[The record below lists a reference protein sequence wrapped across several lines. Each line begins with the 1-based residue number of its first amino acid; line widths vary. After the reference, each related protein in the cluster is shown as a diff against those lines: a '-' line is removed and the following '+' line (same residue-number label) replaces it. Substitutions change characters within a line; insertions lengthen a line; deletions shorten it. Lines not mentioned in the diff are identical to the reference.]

1 MGFNWQLYRVSPAAG
16 LESDLAM
23 TESGLHEEV
32 EGLGSTLF
40 AEIAKDAAEIWK
52 KVFEGKTEV
61 THKALSPL
69 KTMRNKLAGLS
80 FIDPNVEP
88 AVSMIDTALGNMPK
102 RGNLSGNALL
112 TLQGLVCLLKDKE
125 ALIQQTQALLAT
137 PTEENL
143 LDDLLQG
150 FQQEAPVLNLPP
162 EHSYIPSSPRLD
174 SLGLW

>member
-1 MGFNWQLYRVSPAAG
+1 
-16 LESDLAM
+16 
-23 TESGLHEEV
+23 
-32 EGLGSTLF
+32 
-40 AEIAKDAAEIWK
+40 
-52 KVFEGKTEV
+52 
-61 THKALSPL
+61 
-69 KTMRNKLAGLS
+69 MRNKLAGLS
-80 FIDPNVEP
+80 FIDPHVEP

-137 PTEENL
+137 PAEENV

-162 EHSYIPSSPRLD
+162 EPSYIPSSPRLD